1 MKNIYYTSYFAFL
14 SIILF
19 TVAITLNLFQLTINF
34 LSVSGILQPLTD
46 IMPEKE
52 IRILTFVGISFI
64 IYLVLSGLKLIS
76 DLFWQF
82 ALLFFSKDNEGVD
95 LLASKKFS
103 YVFIL
108 GGLIAVFLNS
118 SLMYIAIIFLV
129 TIIAFIILFLIKQ
142 SANFTVLGII
152 GFIIFQLAIWAVIGS
167 GVIYAY
173 YKLFAKFLTALPF

>member
-52 IRILTFVGISFI
+52 IRILTFLGISFI
-64 IYLVLSGLKLIS
+64 IFLVLCGLKLIT

-82 ALLFFSKDNEGVD
+82 ALLFFSKDREGID

-108 GGLIAVFLNS
+108 GGLLAVFLNS
-118 SLMYIAIIFLV
+118 SLLYIAIVLLV
-129 TIIAFIILFLIKQ
+129 TIIAFIILFFIKQ
-142 SANFTVLGII
+142 SANFTVLGMI
-152 GFIIFQLAIWAVIGS
+152 GFIVFQLAILSVIGS

-173 YKLFAKFLTALPF
+173 FTLFAEFITALPF